1 MSLSQDGVIN
11 NIGSARIAKEII
23 QLSLKACKI
32 YGNWF
37 QDVFGWKGKLPSR
50 ILLER
55 HKNWVHFIQPIF
67 CRPSFAGRV
76 LQSIILSYINKAH
89 LLSQHPHYR
98 HAEITG
104 RAPHTRETCQ
114 GWDGL
119 IKKPLISI
127 QLNGFTFIVFNS
139 TLIQPD
145 HWALTR
151 VRATREWIIFSDYYS
166 VTRSRCQE
174 KAHPSVGQ
182 QPARHSWT
190 LSRWPGELCCSPEL
204 TRDNQFQTDIKCG
217 TLWGSDLP
225 SPSPLPHNEGRV
237 GAIKTQWGQFPPDP
251 PPPSSKRKKKE
262 KKKEIKGWKSR
273 IFQAILRKED
283 IAWPAQ
289 ISHCIKGK

>member
-1 MSLSQDGVIN
+1 M
-11 NIGSARIAKEII
+11 
-23 QLSLKACKI
+23 
-32 YGNWF
+32 
-37 QDVFGWKGKLPSR
+37 
-50 ILLER
+50 
-55 HKNWVHFIQPIF
+55 
-67 CRPSFAGRV
+67 
-76 LQSIILSYINKAH
+76 
-89 LLSQHPHYR
+89 
-98 HAEITG
+98 
-104 RAPHTRETCQ
+104 
-114 GWDGL
+114 
-119 IKKPLISI
+119 
-127 QLNGFTFIVFNS
+127 
-139 TLIQPD
+139 IQPD

-251 PPPSSKRKKKE
+251 PPPSRKRKKE
-262 KKKEIKGWKSR
+262 
-273 IFQAILRKED
+273 RKEERDKGMKIKNLSSNFAKRRYRLACPD
-283 IAWPAQ
+283 ISLHKRKVKRKQ
-289 ISHCIKGK
+289 RRF